1 MELEQLMP
9 HVEALIFASERPLP
23 QMEMIE
29 LLGNVMEETL
39 ESDKVAICLEAV
51 REKYDT
57 DYYPFELRETG
68 GGYQFLTKKTYHQ
81 TVLQL
86 NGDKYIKKL
95 SASAMETLAI
105 ISYKQPI
112 TKSDIEFI
120 RGVSS
125 DYSIQKL
132 LEKELIVIAG
142 RNEDAVGKPLLYA
155 TTKNFMDYL
164 GVNSPADLPQLKEI
178 GNTDIVFPTNGEE
191 AIPEEGGNRQMIVDN
206 NGTLKIEKKE
216 AAEEEGIA
224 PPEALLAEN
233 KETEDNSDA
242 FKEEQREEG
251 DHSTSKDT
259 EPLAEGHNT
268 KEAEH
273 DEDLEEGETPDE
285 EEEEL

>member
-9 HVEALIFASERPLP
+9 HVEALIFASDRPLP

-39 ESDKVAICLEAV
+39 ESDKVAVCLEAV
-51 REKYDT
+51 KEKYDT

-95 SASAMETLAI
+95 SSSAMETLAI

-112 TKSDIEFI
+112 TKSEIEFI

-142 RNEDAVGKPLLYA
+142 RNEEAVGKPLIYA

-164 GVNSPADLPQLKEI
+164 GVNGPNDLPQLKEI
-178 GNTDIVFPTNGEE
+178 SNTDIVMPTNGE
-191 AIPEEGGNRQMIVDN
+191 AAVPEDNSNRQMIVDN
-206 NGTLKIEKKE
+206 NGDLKIEE
-216 AAEEEGIA
+216 AIAEAEEAVNLDNSAEGYEDT
-224 PPEALLAEN
+224 PEANDESEAPEYTE
-233 KETEDNSDA
+233 ETSS
-242 FKEEQREEG
+242 EEG
-251 DHSTSKDT
+251 GDDSASDIDDETTPKDDKN
-259 EPLAEGHNT
+259 L
-268 KEAEH
+268 
-273 DEDLEEGETPDE
+273 
-285 EEEEL
+285 

>member
-29 LLGNVMEETL
+29 LLGNVMEEEL
-39 ESDKVAICLEAV
+39 ESDKIATALEAV

-57 DYYPFELRETG
+57 DYYPFELKETG
-68 GGYQFLTKKTYHQ
+68 GGYQFLTKKNYHQ

-105 ISYKQPI
+105 ITYKQPI
-112 TKSDIEFI
+112 TKSEIEFI
-120 RGVSS
+120 RGVNC

-142 RNEDAVGKPLLYA
+142 RNEEAVGKPLIYA

-164 GVNSPADLPQLKEI
+164 GVNSTADLPQLKEI
-178 GNTDIVFPTNGEE
+178 ANTEIVFPTSGEE
-191 AIPEEGGNRQMIVDN
+191 AVPEEHENKHMIVDN
-206 NGTLKIEKKE
+206 NGELKIEE
-216 AAEEEGIA
+216 ADQDMLENESEISEGDENQEDRNDENDNDEGDAIA
-224 PPEALLAEN
+224 P
-233 KETEDNSDA
+233 
-242 FKEEQREEG
+242 
-251 DHSTSKDT
+251 
-259 EPLAEGHNT
+259 
-268 KEAEH
+268 
-273 DEDLEEGETPDE
+273 DEDENNDQK
-285 EEEEL
+285 

>member
-29 LLGNVMEETL
+29 LLGNVMDEQM
-39 ESDKVAICLEAV
+39 ESDKVSICLEAV
-51 REKYDT
+51 KEKYDT

-81 TVLQL
+81 TVMQL

-95 SASAMETLAI
+95 SSSAMETLAI
-105 ISYKQPI
+105 ITYKQPI
-112 TKSDIEFI
+112 TKSEIEFI

-142 RNEDAVGKPLLYA
+142 RNEDAVGKPLIYA

-164 GVNSPADLPQLKEI
+164 GVNSTLDLPQLSEVAGAEI
-178 GNTDIVFPTNGEE
+178 IFPTNAEE
-191 AIPEEGGNRQMIVDN
+191 AIPEEHPNQQLIVDN
-206 NGTLKIEKKE
+206 NGELKIETAEDSNNE
-216 AAEEEGIA
+216 ATDTHTDNAADADESTDNNTEIEDDQT
-224 PPEALLAEN
+224 PE
-233 KETEDNSDA
+233 
-242 FKEEQREEG
+242 
-251 DHSTSKDT
+251 
-259 EPLAEGHNT
+259 
-268 KEAEH
+268 
-273 DEDLEEGETPDE
+273 
-285 EEEEL
+285 